1 MPLGIRIFLVY
12 FLFVGLAGGFVLST
26 VMDEIRPGVRQST
39 EETLVDTANLL
50 AELLSAD
57 LRAGRLQQSRW
68 QSLFQAY
75 GLRQPQAQIG
85 EVSKLAV
92 NHRIYVTDAAGKV
105 LLDSSGQAV
114 GEDYSRWNDVY
125 LTLRGE
131 YGARSSREV
140 ADDPESSVMYVA
152 APIKDQ
158 GQIIGVV
165 SVSKPSRTLQPYIDR
180 SQRRLAYF
188 GAGFIVLGL
197 LIGGLL
203 SWWLSASLRRLT
215 TYARAVAVGEDYS
228 RWNDVYLTLR
238 GEYGARS
245 SREVADDPESSV
257 MYVAAPIK
265 DQGRI
270 IGVVSVS
277 KPSRTLQPYIDRSQR
292 RLAYFGAGFI
302 VLGLL
307 VGGLLSW
314 WLSASLRRLTTYARA
329 VAVGERV
336 SAPAL
341 RGGELGQLATALEQ
355 MRRELE
361 GKAYVE
367 RYVHTLTH
375 ELKSPLA
382 AIRGA
387 AELLEGEM
395 PQAQRQRFVANIQSE
410 SARLQQLIERLLHL
424 AQVEQRQTL
433 EERVAVPLHSLLD
446 ELSQAQTARIEG
458 AGVQVDNH
466 VGADLQLLGERFLLR
481 QALSNLLDNALD
493 FTPAGGVLRWTAA
506 REGEQLQ
513 VCLFNSGAVI
523 PDYALLRLTERFYSL
538 PRPNSGRK
546 STGLGL
552 NFVQEVASLHGG
564 VLQVRNVADGVEVCV
579 RLPAVG

>member
-1 MPLGIRIFLVY
+1 MPLGVRIFLVY
-12 FLFVGLAGGFVLST
+12 FLFVGLAGWFVLST

-57 LRAGRLQQSRW
+57 LRAGRLQQSSW

-75 GLRQPQAQIG
+75 GQRQPQAQIG

-158 GQIIGVV
+158 G
-165 SVSKPSRTLQPYIDR
+165 
-180 SQRRLAYF
+180 
-188 GAGFIVLGL
+188 
-197 LIGGLL
+197 
-203 SWWLSASLRRLT
+203 
-215 TYARAVAVGEDYS
+215 
-228 RWNDVYLTLR
+228 
-238 GEYGARS
+238 
-245 SREVADDPESSV
+245 
-257 MYVAAPIK
+257 
-265 DQGRI
+265 RI

-277 KPSRTLQPYIDRSQR
+277 KPSRTLQPYIERSQQ
-292 RLAYFGAGFI
+292 RLARFGAGLI
-302 VLGLL
+302 GLGLL
-307 VGGLLSW
+307 LGALLSW
-314 WLSASLRRLTTYARA
+314 WLSAALRRLTGYARA
-329 VAVGERV
+329 VSAGQRV

-395 PQAQRQRFVANIQSE
+395 AEAQRQRFVANIQSE

-424 AQVEQRQTL
+424 AQVEQRQGL
-433 EERVAVPLHSLLD
+433 EERVAIPLHALLD
-446 ELSQAQTARIEG
+446 DLSQAQAARIQA
-458 AGVQVDNH
+458 AGVQVENQVDA
-466 VGADLQLLGERFLLR
+466 GLQLLGERFLLR

-493 FTPAGGVLRWTAA
+493 FTPPGGVLRWST
-506 REGEQLQ
+506 RGEDGQLW
-513 VCLFNSGAVI
+513 VCLYNSGPAI
-523 PDYALLRLTERFYSL
+523 PDYALARLTERFYSL
-538 PRPNSGRK
+538 PRPTTGRK

-552 NFVQEVASLHGG
+552 NFVQEVVNLHGG
-564 VLQVRNVADGVEVCV
+564 ALRVGNVPGGVEVGL
-579 RLPAVG
+579 RLPTLA